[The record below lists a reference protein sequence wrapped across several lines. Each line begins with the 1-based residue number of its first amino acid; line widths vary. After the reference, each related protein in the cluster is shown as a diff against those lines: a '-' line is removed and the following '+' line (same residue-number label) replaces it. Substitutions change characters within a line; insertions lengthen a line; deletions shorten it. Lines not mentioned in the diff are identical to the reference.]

1 LRSDGKVKNLIQ
13 YPSVNAVPEGY
24 TVRPMTFGITATL
37 QLQPLGVVCLI
48 QLKFDKSAL
57 RDS

>member
-1 LRSDGKVKNLIQ
+1 MGGASLRSDGKVKNLIQ

-48 QLKFDKSAL
+48 QLQI
-57 RDS
+57 